1 IRCTGSKECY
11 SPCYKA
17 TGCPNAKC

>member
-11 SPCYKA
+11 SPSY
-17 TGCPNAKC
+17 